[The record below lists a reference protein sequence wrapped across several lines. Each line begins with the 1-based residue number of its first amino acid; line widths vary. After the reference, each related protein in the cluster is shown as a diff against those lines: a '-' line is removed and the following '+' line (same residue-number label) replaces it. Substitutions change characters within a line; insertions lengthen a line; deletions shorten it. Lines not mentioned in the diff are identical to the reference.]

1 MQDRN
6 NFDETARL
14 LRIATHASVIT
25 ASVLIGGKLVAWLMT
40 SSVSVLASLV
50 DSLMDVAA
58 SVINLF
64 AVRYSLMPADKEHRF
79 GHGKAESLAGLA
91 QATFIAG
98 SAVFLILHAI
108 DRLMHPHP
116 LEDVAV
122 GIGVMIFAVIAT
134 LALLLIQR
142 HVIKRTGST
151 AIRADSL
158 HYVTDL
164 FTNLSIIAALGL
176 SYFGW
181 SGLDPIFAIGIALY
195 ILYSAWEIGHEAFQL
210 LLDRELPDDMRD
222 QIKQI
227 AISHAGVHGV
237 HDMRTRKSGQTEFI
251 QLHLEL
257 DDHLP
262 LVQSHKIADE
272 VELAIQQAFPMA
284 DIIIHQDPVS
294 VTQKENTASSA

>member
-1 MQDRN
+1 MQEN
-6 NFDETARL
+6 SQFNETARL
-14 LRIATHASVIT
+14 LRIATYSSVLT

-58 SVINLF
+58 SLINLF

-98 SAVFLILHAI
+98 SAAFLILHAI
-108 DRLMHPHP
+108 DRLMYPHP
-116 LEDVAV
+116 LEDIAV
-122 GIGVMIFAVIAT
+122 GIGVMIFAVIST
-134 LALLLIQR
+134 LVLLLIQR
-142 HVIKRTGST
+142 HVIKKTGST

-164 FTNLSIIAALGL
+164 FTNLSIIAALAL
-176 SYFGW
+176 AQFGW
-181 SGLDPIFAIGIALY
+181 PGLDPIFAIGIALY

-210 LLDRELPDDMRD
+210 LLDRELPDDIRN
-222 QIKQI
+222 QIKSI
-227 AISHAGVHGV
+227 AISHAGVHGI

-257 DDHLP
+257 DDDLP

-272 VELAIQQAFPMA
+272 VEMAIQKAFPMA

-294 VTQKENTASSA
+294 VGQESTAVSR

>member
-1 MQDRN
+1 MQEN
-6 NFDETARL
+6 SHFNETARL
-14 LRIATHASVIT
+14 LRIATYSSVLT

-58 SVINLF
+58 SLINLF

-98 SAVFLILHAI
+98 SAAFLILHAI
-108 DRLMHPHP
+108 DRLMYPHP
-116 LEDVAV
+116 LEDIAV
-122 GIGVMIFAVIAT
+122 GIGVMIFAVIST
-134 LALLLIQR
+134 LVLLLIQR
-142 HVIKRTGST
+142 HVIKKTGST

-164 FTNLSIIAALGL
+164 FTNLSIIAALAL
-176 SYFGW
+176 AQFGW
-181 SGLDPIFAIGIALY
+181 PGLDPIFAIGIALY

-210 LLDRELPDDMRD
+210 LLDRELPDDIRN
-222 QIKQI
+222 QIKSI
-227 AISHAGVHGV
+227 AISHAGVHGI

-257 DDHLP
+257 DDDLP
-262 LVQSHKIADE
+262 LVKSHKIADE
-272 VELAIQQAFPMA
+272 VEMAIQKAFPMA

-294 VTQKENTASSA
+294 VGQESTAVSR

>member
-1 MQDRN
+1 MQEN
-6 NFDETARL
+6 SHFNETARL
-14 LRIATHASVIT
+14 LRIATYASVLT

-58 SVINLF
+58 SLINLF

-98 SAVFLILHAI
+98 SAAFLILHAI
-108 DRLMHPHP
+108 DRLMYPHP
-116 LEDVAV
+116 LEDIAV
-122 GIGVMIFAVIAT
+122 GIGVMIFAVIST
-134 LALLLIQR
+134 LVLLLVQR
-142 HVIKRTGST
+142 HVIKKTGST

-164 FTNLSIIAALGL
+164 FTNLSIIAALAL
-176 SYFGW
+176 AYFGW

-210 LLDRELPDDMRD
+210 LLDRELPDDIRN

-227 AISHAGVHGV
+227 AISHAGVRGI

-272 VELAIQQAFPMA
+272 VEMAIQQAFPMA

-294 VTQKENTASSA
+294 ANQSETTASSV